1 MEYIVIEN
9 FHDPIVVVDPETG
22 EARIFT
28 DLPSAEAEAAECQ
41 EGIVV
46 PLTDIIGFLRRVAYD
61 VDEVLNLNTK

>member
-22 EARIFT
+22 EAKIFA

-46 PLTDIIGFLRRVAYD
+46 PLTDIIGLIRRVAD
-61 VDEVLNLNTK
+61 DKGEALNL